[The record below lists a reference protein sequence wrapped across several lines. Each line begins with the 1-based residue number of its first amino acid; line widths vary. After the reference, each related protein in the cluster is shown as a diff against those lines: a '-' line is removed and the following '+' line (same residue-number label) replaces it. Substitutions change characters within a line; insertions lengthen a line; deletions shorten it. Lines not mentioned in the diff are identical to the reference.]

1 MIKTTIRTWYRRIST
16 KSATPNA
23 SSSYTPGEMLATR
36 RGQAK
41 IDASRTNP
49 TLWISLRTMNSVH
62 VAH

>member
-1 MIKTTIRTWYRRIST
+1 MIKTTVRAWHRRISA
-16 KSATPNA
+16 KSAPSNA
-23 SSSYTPGEMLATR
+23 PSSYTPGEMLATR

-49 TLWISLRTMNSVH
+49 TLWIALRTMDSVH